1 MGVGIEADGVEQVST
16 NLKEFGD
23 RATDAKPAMQ
33 KVRSIMEEGIARNFE
48 TSGSYLGEA
57 WAPLAPGTL
66 ARKAR
71 LGQGS
76 RILVATDAMGEAL
89 TGGRGRRGSATKTMA
104 RAGTN
109 VWYSVFAQAGTKGA
123 GHGASAP
130 KRRVVGLTQRDA
142 TKSIRIIEKF
152 VMTGQVF

>member
-1 MGVGIEADGVEQVST
+1 VTAAIEADGTKQVSA
-16 NLKEFGD
+16 NLKDFGD

-33 KVRSIMEEGIARNFE
+33 KVRSIMEGGIARNFE
-48 TSGSYLGEA
+48 TSGSYLGES

-76 RILVATDAMGEAL
+76 RILVATDTMGESL
-89 TGGRGRRGSATKTMA
+89 TGGRGKRGSATKTMA
-104 RAGTN
+104 RSGTG
-109 VWYSVFAQAGTKGA
+109 VWYSIFAQAGTSGA

-130 KRRVVGLTQRDA
+130 KRRVVGMTQRDA

-152 VMTGQVF
+152 VMTGEVF